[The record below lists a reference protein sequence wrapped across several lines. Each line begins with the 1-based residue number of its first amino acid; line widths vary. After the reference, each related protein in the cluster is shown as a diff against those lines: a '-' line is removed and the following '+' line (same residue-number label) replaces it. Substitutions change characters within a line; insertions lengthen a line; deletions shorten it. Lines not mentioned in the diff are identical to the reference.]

1 MDDAFIIQGKNN
13 FQTVILSL
21 PMMKEIIFM
30 QRIKIFN
37 LLSMHLSKEYTGGLG
52 SLHKSERGQHEKSSL
67 DPGEGN
73 GNTAMHWVGEH
84 VSRSEQEKAGLPEG
98 FVVQNN
104 IVSSNTFYYLRN
116 GIEKLLD
123 SEK

>member
-52 SLHKSERGQHEKSSL
+52 SLRKSERGQHEKSSL
-67 DPGEGN
+67 DRGEGN
-73 GNTAMHWVGEH
+73 GNTAVH
-84 VSRSEQEKAGLPEG
+84 
-98 FVVQNN
+98 
-104 IVSSNTFYYLRN
+104 
-116 GIEKLLD
+116 
-123 SEK
+123 